1 MTSCKTCGEPFEKDG
16 IPVLCRCEREESKKR
31 EREAIREALKV
42 ISEGKRKA
50 CFRFPAFHEKTFANA
65 DDADSKPMLA
75 CCEYADSFSEKRK
88 KGLGILLYGAVGT
101 GKTYMAA
108 AIANA
113 LCDKRHS
120 VKFTSLSAITD
131 DMNRTFG
138 GKMDIP
144 EALARFDCVVIDDLG
159 VERDTEM
166 MNEQVDTVINT
177 LYEAGTP
184 MIITTN
190 IPLKQM
196 QESNDRRIFTRIL
209 ERCRPVHVGGVD
221 RRRMKS
227 QENSKQFK

>member
-1 MTSCKTCGEPFEKDG
+1 MTTCSTCGEPFIIDG
-16 IPVLCRCEREESKKR
+16 MPVLCECERDEVKKR
-31 EREAIREALKV
+31 EEAAKREILRTMA
-42 ISEGKRKA
+42 EGKRKA

-75 CCEYADSFSEKRK
+75 CREYADTFAEKRK
-88 KGLGILLYGAVGT
+88 MGLGILLYGAVGT

-113 LCDKRHS
+113 LCDKRYS

-138 GKMDIP
+138 GKMDVP
-144 EALARFDCVVIDDLG
+144 EALTRYDCVVIDDLG

-166 MNEQVDTVINT
+166 MNEQVDTIINT
-177 LYEAGTP
+177 LYEAGTA

-209 ERCRPVHVGGVD
+209 ERCKPVHVGGVD
-221 RRRMKS
+221 RRRIKS